1 MNIWPIDTLNAA
13 ATAVDSGCHFSVT
26 ARPWSW
32 LTAPSL
38 TTAGMTKDIIDD
50 DSGCHFSVTAR
61 PWSGQTA
68 PSLTTD
74 GMTKDIIDD
83 AVL

>member
-1 MNIWPIDTLNAA
+1 MTTMNIWPIDTLNAA
-13 ATAVDSGCHFSVT
+13 STAV
-26 ARPWSW
+26 
-32 LTAPSL
+32 
-38 TTAGMTKDIIDD
+38 